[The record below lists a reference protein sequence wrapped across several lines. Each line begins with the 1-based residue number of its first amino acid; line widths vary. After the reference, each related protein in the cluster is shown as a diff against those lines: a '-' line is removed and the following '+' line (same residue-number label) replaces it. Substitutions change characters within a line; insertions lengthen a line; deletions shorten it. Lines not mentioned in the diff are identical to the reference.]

1 MSNVFAAGYSITYVE
16 DLGSGVWRVT
26 GDIIDYSLMGYTASD
41 AQVDDIVVDEDSY
54 NGTTDRWKITE
65 IVSASVL
72 NLVCKVIWD
81 DEGPEDTSGP
91 VACTGAIARVSTIWG
106 IGEAPTENYAQISE
120 PLKTKFQNINQRH
133 IIDKIPSFD
142 GVSGYMSK
150 FTGTTKLTTSTI
162 YESDTTG
169 TSGYIGFG
177 VGSPQEKIDISKGA
191 VQIEA
196 MDSSPTTPA
205 AGFGKMFMTVEGS
218 SPVTALNYYIADG
231 DATTVVDQTLL
242 TSSVYSDYF
251 VGYTDVWMCDTDDG
265 GFAVLYRVNDGEN
278 PITYSL
284 YIRNS
289 SGAEVETITGISV
302 SPIDGR
308 NIFNVGGRLWVC
320 FWDGPVTSPDS
331 GYIRV
336 YEYDGTLTEEITLD
350 AGFVGN
356 NGYIGKPGYFDT
368 SPNAVA
374 LFGSG
379 GKYRLYNNSDL
390 SLYSSGTLKVNSI
403 TPNFSGKCLTRNDG
417 TVVWAAEMPGPNYPE
432 WYLVELTTEY
442 KYPD

>member
-133 IIDKIPSFD
+133 IIDKMPSFD

-218 SPVTALNYYIADG
+218 SPNQVVTWKVKMQDG
-231 DATTVVDQTLL
+231 
-242 TSSVYSDYF
+242 S
-251 VGYTDVWMCDTDDG
+251 
-265 GFAVLYRVNDGEN
+265 
-278 PITYSL
+278 
-284 YIRNS
+284 
-289 SGAEVETITGISV
+289 
-302 SPIDGR
+302 
-308 NIFNVGGRLWVC
+308 
-320 FWDGPVTSPDS
+320 
-331 GYIRV
+331 
-336 YEYDGTLTEEITLD
+336 EIIL
-350 AGFVGN
+350 
-356 NGYIGKPGYFDT
+356 
-368 SPNAVA
+368 
-374 LFGSG
+374 GSII
-379 GKYRLYNNSDL
+379 
-390 SLYSSGTLKVNSI
+390 V
-403 TPNFSGKCLTRNDG
+403 
-417 TVVWAAEMPGPNYPE
+417 
-432 WYLVELTTEY
+432 
-442 KYPD
+442 